1 MTLTKAHFERA
12 RQAML
17 DRHGPDMGDNDR
29 AFVARTYG
37 ADPQVYLDRLAAIGL
52 DQGGEVLDAG
62 CGFGQWSLCLAALG
76 ASVLAVDCSALRTGC
91 TQAALEA
98 LDLPGRA
105 LPGETTALPAPDAS
119 ADAVFCYGA
128 LFCTAWRQSL
138 AEFARVLR
146 PGGSLYF
153 SANDVGYI
161 VNMWRNRPNRTSDFD
176 PREAAARTFMNTL
189 AYERDQTPPAAGQI
203 LIDPA
208 DAREE
213 LERLGFENI
222 RVAPE
227 GTLNLAPGRVTPTP
241 FFRAEYDGLPGCY
254 EVLAAKR

>member
-1 MTLTKAHFERA
+1 MSITKAQFEQA

-17 DRHGPDMGDNDR
+17 DRHGPEMGDNDR
-29 AFVARTYG
+29 AFAVRAYG
-37 ADPQVYLDRLAAIGL
+37 ADPKDYLDRLTAIGL
-52 DQGGEVLDAG
+52 DAGGDVLDAG
-62 CGFGQWSLCLAALG
+62 CGFGQWSLCLASLG
-76 ASVLAVDCSALRTGC
+76 NRVLAVDCSPLRASC

-98 LDLPGRA
+98 LGLGGRA
-105 LPGETTALPAPDAS
+105 LPGETTALPAPDACV
-119 ADAVFCYGA
+119 DAVFCYGA

-146 PGGSLYF
+146 PGGALYF
-153 SANDVGYI
+153 SANDIGYI

-176 PREAAARTFMNTL
+176 PREAAARTFMNTI
-189 AYERDQTPPAAGQI
+189 AYERDRTPPVGGQI

-208 DAREE
+208 DAAKE
-213 LERLGFENI
+213 LAALGFEAI

-227 GTLNLAPGRVTPTP
+227 GALNLAPGRVVPKS

-254 EVLAAKR
+254 EVLATKR